1 MQRLLNEML
10 FSQESK
16 FRRFRWL
23 LLNRD
28 NKGGDLGEVM
38 QTLLLHLGLE
48 FSMYYGTGK
57 DHNGVQFKLIKEP
70 MIQLAQV
77 LSVSLPQK
85 SKFYLSDCDPI
96 LADLATRISKNCLPQ

>member
-1 MQRLLNEML
+1 ML

-38 QTLLLHLGLE
+38 QTLLLHLGLK
-48 FSMYYGTGK
+48 FSMHYGTGK
-57 DHNGVQFKLIKEP
+57 GVQFSLLTKPIRE
-70 MIQLAQV
+70 LAQV

-85 SKFYLSDCDPI
+85 SNFYLSDCDPI

>member
-38 QTLLLHLGLE
+38 QTLLLHLGLK
-48 FSMYYGTGK
+48 FSMYYDTG
-57 DHNGVQFKLIKEP
+57 NVQFKLIKEP